1 MSKVAEEKGTSTANY
16 ALQIIDKDTAVT
28 LFALG
33 FCCAFFF
40 SFLFKFISI
49 GVS

>member
-28 LFALG
+28 LFAFG
-33 FCCAFFF
+33 FCCAIFFF
-40 SFLFKFISI
+40 FFF
-49 GVS
+49 V